1 MQMLSNN
8 DMGIG
13 GGLDV
18 GAFVKNTCIPT
29 IWFKSCEQ
37 LFNQPDTW
45 NLHASA
51 IGCFGSLYMI
61 PFLGTF
67 SYFFIKRP
75 TLGK

>member
-8 DMGIG
+8 DVGIG

-18 GAFVKNTCIPT
+18 GAFVKKICTPT
-29 IWFKSCEQ
+29 IWFKRCEQ

-51 IGCFGSLYMI
+51 IGRFGSLCMI
-61 PFLGTF
+61 PVLETF
-67 SYFFIKRP
+67 SNFFTK
-75 TLGK
+75 

>member
-37 LFNQPDTW
+37 LLISLTPGTSMPQP
-45 NLHASA
+45 
-51 IGCFGSLYMI
+51 
-61 PFLGTF
+61 LGALALST
-67 SYFFIKRP
+67 
-75 TLGK
+75 

>member
-13 GGLDV
+13 GDLDV

-51 IGCFGSLYMI
+51 IGRFGCVYMI

>member
-67 SYFFIKRP
+67 SYFFIKRL

>member
-13 GGLDV
+13 GDLDV

-51 IGCFGSLYMI
+51 IGRFGCVYMI

-67 SYFFIKRP
+67 SYFFVKLP